1 MTTKAFLGL
10 DLGTGSLK
18 AIVVD
23 GDGRTL
29 AVASAGYPL
38 ESRHPDWSETDA
50 GKWWDAAV
58 SATRQACEAAGR
70 PAIAAIGLSAQMH
83 GHVLVDAAC
92 EPLRPAIL
100 WSDGRAESQRARYE
114 ALTPDQRR
122 RLANPFMSGAAA
134 ATLAWLAEH
143 EPATYAAARWSLQ
156 PKDWLRTRLVAGPPV
171 TDASDA
177 SATLLWDVPSDRW
190 ADDVIADLGLR
201 SAMLPPVRASTA
213 DRRAPLGRRRGD
225 AGRSS
230 PVSRWPSA
238 PRTPRLPPSG
248 RPWSA
253 ARVAS
258 R

>member
-1 MTTKAFLGL
+1 MKAFLGL

-29 AVASAGYPL
+29 AIASAGYPL

-50 GKWWDAAV
+50 GNGGGMPPSLRRGRHVRRPAGRPSPPSG
-58 SATRQACEAAGR
+58 SARRCTDTSWSTRQA
-70 PAIAAIGLSAQMH
+70 
-83 GHVLVDAAC
+83 

-114 ALTPDQRR
+114 AFTPGPATTPRQSVHAGR
-122 RLANPFMSGAAA
+122 GA

-143 EPATYAAARWSLQ
+143 ESATYLAATLVAA

-177 SATLLWDVPSDRW
+177 SATLLWDVPADRW

-201 SAMLPPVRASTA
+201 SDMLPPVRASTA
-213 DRRAPLGRRRGD
+213 DRREPLGRRRGD
-225 AGRSS
+225 VGTRAG
-230 PVSRWPSA
+230 VSRWPSA
-238 PRTPRLPPSG
+238 PRTLRLPPSG

-253 ARVAS
+253 ALGACR
-258 R
+258 